1 MNPSVVLFLL
11 RFCFTCSVKVEDTT
25 CSQKGSA
32 HDSETS
38 EPQTQQKVEDTIAPA
53 IPSSSEAAEAPTT
66 NSDETNDAFEELG
79 GSDDNSQP
87 YQWSADFYKKMHE
100 PLQPAEC
107 PVQVDDKNQCP
118 EKFPRWAEEIAKRY
132 TEDCQKECQEEVDRR
147 HCQKVCL
154 DQWIF
159 PKFWQDA
166 GFVIWTKIFEGGEP
180 TNGDAFNRLLHGDNV
195 YGQAHGKCEL
205 HEGQQWPDDI
215 TLEMNEGFAPGFFKK
230 GPRGLGQC
238 QRLCNI
244 HPKCTHY
251 NFWDKRGCRIGWFP
265 DELIGKVKLE
275 DQVFPRRIASEVFA
289 GKKCESLMRTA

>member
-1 MNPSVVLFLL
+1 MDLSVVLFLL
-11 RFCFTCSVKVEDTT
+11 CFCFTCSVKVEVKT
-25 CSQKGSA
+25 CSQEGSA
-32 HDSETS
+32 HDSEPS
-38 EPQTQQKVEDTIAPA
+38 GPQTQQKVGDTIAPA
-53 IPSSSEAAEAPTT
+53 IPSSSEAAEAPKQTT
-66 NSDETNDAFEELG
+66 NSDETKRLQLSLAEVGFVDR
-79 GSDDNSQP
+79 
-87 YQWSADFYKKMHE
+87 FYKKMQE

-132 TEDCQKECQEEVDRR
+132 AEDCRKECQDEVEYRR
-147 HCQKVCL
+147 HCQKLCL

-166 GFVIWTKIFEGGEP
+166 GGVIWTKIFEGGET
-180 TNGDAFNRLLHGDNV
+180 TNGEVHTFVPGA
-195 YGQAHGKCEL
+195 CEL